1 MTYSKFRFATL
12 FVSGLIAV
20 LIGAAIVLD
29 PAGFH
34 ASSGIHLG
42 VGDTALLNEMRA
54 AGGPV
59 LAMGLLALAGLFVS
73 RLQSLALTA
82 SAFFYTGYGLA
93 RLASLILDGLPEPLM
108 VWVTALELAV
118 GALCFLAVAS
128 SGRAGAPAR

>member
-42 VGDTALLNEMRA
+42 AGDTALLNEMRA
-54 AGGPV
+54 AGWTCPRN
-59 LAMGLLALAGLFVS
+59 GLSGNHWPLCLQTSVACPDRQCLFLY
-73 RLQSLALTA
+73 RLR
-82 SAFFYTGYGLA
+82 FG
-93 RLASLILDGLPEPLM
+93 
-108 VWVTALELAV
+108 
-118 GALCFLAVAS
+118 
-128 SGRAGAPAR
+128 PARQPDIGWRA